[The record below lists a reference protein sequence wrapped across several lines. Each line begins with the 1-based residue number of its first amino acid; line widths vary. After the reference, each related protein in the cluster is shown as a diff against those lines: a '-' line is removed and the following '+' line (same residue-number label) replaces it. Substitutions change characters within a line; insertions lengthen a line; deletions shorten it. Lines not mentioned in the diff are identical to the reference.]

1 MTFCTSTT
9 DPMAEY
15 LADPLF
21 RDAYL
26 DAVCRDYEERSR
38 FIDEDD
44 LLHPD
49 ACTPAQGQEAFD
61 AFLDIDHLARRQ
73 RALVAEQDH
82 MIDQLLT
89 RAGAGPEPWVGPDPA
104 LDPAWRDPRDR
115 DVATVRRHRREFA
128 VRAAAADLATRL
140 RVSENTIR
148 CRAHRARVLSRRCPL
163 TWRAYLDGDITEQ
176 NAATAATLVDTLP
189 ARAPEAWHEFD
200 ETLADAATSLAPGRF
215 RTRARAVRER
225 VHPTSLTERRARA
238 MEDRGVWI
246 RPDLDGMATLTAL
259 LPAEKAHALD
269 DLLESHA
276 RHLAGRSGDTRT
288 VEHIRADVFCDLSAT
303 TSATCDV
310 ADDPRSRPGNGIT
323 ATVNLTIPALTLL
336 GRSDEPATL
345 DGYGP
350 IDIDTARELAGTAT
364 SFVRVLTHPVTSTT
378 LDVDRKTY
386 RIPADLRRWLRVHHP
401 TCVFPGC
408 QKPAGRCD
416 IDHRKRWSD
425 GGTTS
430 AENTAPLCERHHVL
444 KDETL
449 WRLHRATKTG
459 TTTGSDARA
468 ATGNDAGTAVGELSW
483 ISPSGN
489 TIPEDP
495 PPF

>member
-1 MTFCTSTT
+1 MKFYTSTT
-9 DPMAEY
+9 DPMAEHF
-15 LADPLF
+15 ADPSF
-21 RDAYL
+21 REAYL
-26 DAVCRDYEERSR
+26 DAVCRDFEERAQ

-44 LLHPD
+44 LLYPD
-49 ACTPAQGQEAFD
+49 DCTPEQGQEAFE

-82 MIDQLLT
+82 MIDQLLA
-89 RAGAGPEPWVGPDPA
+89 RAEADPEPWVGPDPT

-115 DVATVRRHRREFA
+115 DTATVRRHRREFA

-163 TWRAYLDGDITEQ
+163 TWRAYLAGDITEQ
-176 NAATAATLVDTLP
+176 NATTAATLVDTLP
-189 ARAPEAWHEFD
+189 ARTPETWREFD
-200 ETLADAATSLAPGRF
+200 ESLADAAASLAPGRF

-259 LPAEKAHALD
+259 LPAERAHAVD
-269 DLLESHA
+269 DLLEKHA
-276 RHLAGRSGDTRT
+276 RHLVGQSDDTRT
-288 VEHIRADVFCDLSAT
+288 VEQIRADAFCDLLAT
-303 TSATCDV
+303 TSTTFG
-310 ADDPRSRPGNGIT
+310 DDARPSNSNSTGIT
-323 ATVNLTIPALTLL
+323 ATVNLTIPALALL

-350 IDIDTARELAGTAT
+350 IDIDTARELAGAAT
-364 SFVRVLTHPVTSTT
+364 SFVRVLTHPVTGTV

-386 RIPADLRRWLRVHHP
+386 RIPSDLRRWLRVHHP

-408 QKPAGRCD
+408 QKPTDRCD

-444 KDETL
+444 KDETRWQL
-449 WRLHRATKTG
+449 RRATSTGTGTGTGTG
-459 TTTGSDARA
+459 TTTGA
-468 ATGNDAGTAVGELSW
+468 LSW

-489 TIPEDP
+489 TVPEDP